1 MKLLVTNIAR
11 NLNKEDFE
19 KLFIKFGPLQECTLV
34 LDAKT
39 QKSKGFG
46 FVVIDDEVLAQKAI
60 ELINGRLVNG
70 QKIKVKKS
78 Q

>member
-11 NLNKEDFE
+11 NLSKEDFE
-19 KLFIKFGPLQECTLV
+19 KVFAKFGPLQECTLV
-34 LDAKT
+34 LDSKT

-46 FVVIDDEVLAQKAI
+46 FVVIEDEALAQKAI
-60 ELINGRLVNG
+60 EFINGRLVNG

>member
-11 NLNKEDFE
+11 NLSKEDFE
-19 KLFIKFGPLQECTLV
+19 KVFAKFGPLQECTLV

-46 FVVIDDEVLAQKAI
+46 FVVIENEALAQKAI
-60 ELINGRLVNG
+60 QLINGRLVNG

>member
-1 MKLLVTNIAR
+1 MKLLITNIAR

-19 KLFIKFGPLQECTLV
+19 KLFSKFGPLQECTLV

-46 FVVIDDEVLAQKAI
+46 FVIITDEAMAQKAI
-60 ELINGRLVNG
+60 EMVNGRLVNG